1 MSENVRVPEIKD
13 EAAPVHAR
21 SMTAGEASASQY
33 TPEERALV
41 LRVGVYVRMR
51 WLVILGIV
59 AATLIGSLVFDISLP
74 TLPVYIICGVIF
86 LYNLAFFRWTNS
98 LKAEPTGV
106 VLRKA
111 ETVANVQVL
120 TDLVILT
127 VLLHYTGGIENPF
140 IFFYLAHTITAGIV
154 LPKTRAYQLATIAVS
169 MITLLV
175 FLEYAGVISH
185 INLEGFVRPD
195 RYQELGRV
203 LAILIALATLVYG
216 STYVTTAVLGEL
228 RRRQREMVALKDKLL
243 EKRTEELEQ
252 ISAEVVKLE
261 DERRNFTRFLGVVTH
276 DLRSPL
282 VATQSV
288 ITYILEGYTGEIT
301 YGQKDLLER
310 AVRRID
316 ELLTLI
322 TDLLDIPR
330 IETGQISREM
340 REISLNEVIQKS
352 LEGLDSVAQQKGLAL
367 RVEMP
372 QSSPSV
378 YGAGRRLQQV
388 MTNLVSNAINYT
400 NEGTVSVR
408 VIDNEKDVRVEIS
421 DTGIGIKPEDMP
433 RLFNDFFRGSNVT
446 AKGTGLG
453 LSISKRLV
461 EAHGGK
467 IWVESPDPETQKG
480 SRFTFTIPKKVT
492 ATSKEKRE

>member
-1 MSENVRVPEIKD
+1 
-13 EAAPVHAR
+13 
-21 SMTAGEASASQY
+21 
-33 TPEERALV
+33 
-41 LRVGVYVRMR
+41 
-51 WLVILGIV
+51 
-59 AATLIGSLVFDISLP
+59 
-74 TLPVYIICGVIF
+74 
-86 LYNLAFFRWTNS
+86 
-98 LKAEPTGV
+98 
-106 VLRKA
+106 
-111 ETVANVQVL
+111 
-120 TDLVILT
+120 
-127 VLLHYTGGIENPF
+127 
-140 IFFYLAHTITAGIV
+140 V